1 MHDFD
6 IPKLLAMLSPAAR
19 ERLAAVA
26 TRRSYYDG
34 QIVHER
40 GDTGW
45 AMGIVVSGGIT
56 LHRINRDG
64 TAAMAANVVPG
75 QCFGDAPTM
84 ARSQRTHRA
93 TAIGPTLVDHYTNR
107 AFAAILSDQPEVVRA
122 RYAITAKR
130 LTMAMEVLNEH
141 RLFPTQ
147 TRIAKALLRIVPA
160 GSGEGRINLLQE
172 ELAHFL
178 GLSTVST
185 AKHLKALVGLGLIET
200 GYRSIRVPDRQ
211 RLIDW
216 LAEQGAD

>member
-1 MHDFD
+1 MHDFEV
-6 IPKLLAMLSPAAR
+6 PKLLPMLSPAAR

-26 TRRSYYDG
+26 TRRSYHDS

-45 AMGIVVSGGIT
+45 AMGIVVSGGVV

-64 TAAMAANVVPG
+64 TAALTMQVVPG
-75 QCFGDAPTM
+75 QSFGDAPTM
-84 ARSQRTHRA
+84 SRAPRTHRA
-93 TAIGPTLVDHYTNR
+93 TAVGATVIDHYTSR

-122 RYAITAKR
+122 LYAITAKR
-130 LTMAMEVLNEH
+130 LTMAMEVLNEY
-141 RLFPTQ
+141 RLFTTQ
-147 TRIAKALLRIVPA
+147 ARVAKALLRFVPA
-160 GSGEGRINLLQE
+160 GGGDSRVTMLQE
-172 ELAHFL
+172 NLAHLL

-185 AKHLKALVGLGLIET
+185 AKHLKALGRLGLIET

-216 LAEQGAD
+216 LQDQGAD